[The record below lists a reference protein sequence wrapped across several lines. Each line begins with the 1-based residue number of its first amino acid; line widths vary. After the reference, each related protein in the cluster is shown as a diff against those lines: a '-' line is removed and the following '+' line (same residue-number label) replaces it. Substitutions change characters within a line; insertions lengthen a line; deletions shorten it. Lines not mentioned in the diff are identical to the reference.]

1 MSELLLWAGI
11 LNLKSPKAEEP
22 TWQACLIFII
32 YLRATNQSAAAKRK
46 ERLVFSESE
55 LSSPSSADGG
65 ITSIH
70 LTSQLK
76 AISLLD
82 RFDCNQ
88 SLLKVRIFT
97 TLEVV
102 LVLYSRN
109 LPGVQKSQIHLKTV
123 EKIQIKRAPNVDAAD
138 VAPAHFSLYFEEIR
152 DHRQYAA
159 PCNCNFV
166 ELTKWGAVNL
176 LGSGAEAP
184 TFRCPVNLRTIT
196 RRRECRKRGMSEGAA
211 AIAIHLSTIITAA
224 DEAFLEMM
232 FTLHVHN
239 THTRTERMLGHAL

>member
-1 MSELLLWAGI
+1 MSQLLLWAGI

-22 TWQACLIFII
+22 TWQACLIFIM

-55 LSSPSSADGG
+55 LSSPSSVDGG

-70 LTSQLK
+70 LTSLK

-82 RFDCNQ
+82 RSDCNQ

-102 LVLYSRN
+102 LVLYSLN
-109 LPGVQKSQIHLKTV
+109 LSEVQKSQIHLKTV
-123 EKIQIKRAPNVDAAD
+123 EKIQINRAPNVDAAD
-138 VAPAHFSLYFEEIR
+138 VAPAHFPLYFEEIR
-152 DHRQYAA
+152 DHRQNAA
-159 PCNCNFV
+159 LCNCNFV

-176 LGSGAEAP
+176 LRSGAEAP

-196 RRRECRKRGMSEGAA
+196 RRRECRKRGMSEGA
-211 AIAIHLSTIITAA
+211 
-224 DEAFLEMM
+224 
-232 FTLHVHN
+232 VHKLTRRSWRWCLLCTCT
-239 THTRTERMLGHAL
+239 THTRTRTEWMLGHAL